1 MAPALRG
8 PWLGGLLLA
17 ALAAAGLGATNP
29 SPAAFERFAA
39 RHLVDELDRL
49 LCEGDALPPLVRL
62 ALPNCS
68 ELVQAQNVALG
79 ALVSQQSQR
88 WNLGLLSVYR
98 TDMGGQQVLIWQ
110 LPRFRATVLGVAGRF
125 VIVQASLDDV
135 EP

>member
-1 MAPALRG
+1 V
-8 PWLGGLLLA
+8 LLA
-17 ALAAAGLGATNP
+17 ALAAAGLGASNP

-68 ELVQAQNVALG
+68 EVVQAQNVALG
-79 ALVSQQSQR
+79 ALVSQQTRR
-88 WNLGLLSVYR
+88 WNLGLFSVYR
-98 TDMGGQQVLIWQ
+98 TDLGGQKVLIWHV
-110 LPRFRATVLGVAGRF
+110 PRFRATVLAVAGRF
-125 VIVQASLDDV
+125 VILQASLNDA